1 MRNVVVE
8 RAQPTPLALPRP
20 RPHRAVALAAGLTVT
35 AALIA
40 GCDSVSGIPGDDP
53 APASTTAATTTAAPS
68 TTPTA
73 TQAIAPGEPAPN
85 GATTSLPP
93 LPADAPR
100 VGAVPGAADAVTAV
114 RRWAADLQTGTIAEL
129 QASCWTIPPRTVAD
143 MYADPRAILAALSQP
158 GTATADTVT
167 WRNRTTTVTVERE
180 SVATGYACG
189 RVFAA
194 GVEPGYDEA
203 DARHTVR
210 RYLARTSGKPLDP
223 ADIEADH
230 PLTCKASPASWDPT
244 GSGNPVAAPLAGD
257 SAKVGNV
264 TSYAGDELR
273 SEQVRGDYLA
283 VHVPVTTSPG
293 GTRTRTFTVVATAE
307 GYCIGDVT
315 I

>member
-1 MRNVVVE
+1 ME
-8 RAQPTPLALPRP
+8 RAQPTPLTPTRP
-20 RPHRAVALAAGLTVT
+20 RRAVALAAGLTVA

-53 APASTTAATTTAAPS
+53 APAGTTTAAP
-68 TTPTA
+68 TTTSTA
-73 TQAIAPGEPAPN
+73 TQAIAPGEPAPT
-85 GATTSLPP
+85 GATTP
-93 LPADAPR
+93 LPADAPQ

-114 RRWAADLQTGTIAEL
+114 RRWAVDLKTGTIAEL
-129 QASCWTIPPRTVAD
+129 QDKCWTIPPRTVTD
-143 MYADPRAILAALSQP
+143 MYADPQAILDALSRP

-210 RYLARTSGKPLDP
+210 RYLARAAGKPLDP
-223 ADIEADH
+223 ADIEATH
-230 PLTCKASPASWDPT
+230 PLTCEATLTTWDPQGT
-244 GSGNPVAAPLAGD
+244 GNPAAPPLTGD

-264 TSYAGDELR
+264 TSYAGEELR
-273 SEQVRGDYLA
+273 SDQVRGDYLA

-293 GTRTRTFTVVATAE
+293 GTRTRTFTVAPTGE

-315 I
+315 A

>member
-8 RAQPTPLALPRP
+8 RAQPPLLALPRP

-53 APASTTAATTTAAPS
+53 APADTTTATTTAPPS
-68 TTPTA
+68 TTSTA
-73 TQAIAPGEPAPN
+73 TQAIAPGEPAP
-85 GATTSLPP
+85 GKAGSLPP
-93 LPADAPR
+93 LPADAPQ
-100 VGAVPGAADAVTAV
+100 VGAVPGNADAVIAV
-114 RRWAADLQTGTIAEL
+114 RRWAADLQTSTPAEL
-129 QASCWTIPPRTVAD
+129 QAACWTIPPRTVTD
-143 MYADPRAILAALSQP
+143 MYADPQSILAALSQP

-167 WRNRTTTVTVERE
+167 WRNRTTTVTVDRE
-180 SVATGYACG
+180 AIASGYACG

-210 RYLARTSGKPLDP
+210 RYLARATGKPLDP
-223 ADIEADH
+223 ADIEATH
-230 PLTCKASPASWDPT
+230 PLTCKATLTTWDPQGT
-244 GSGNPVAAPLAGD
+244 GNPTAPPLTSD
-257 SAKVGNV
+257 SGKVGNV
-264 TSYAGDELR
+264 TSYTGEELR
-273 SEQVRGDYLA
+273 SDQVRGDYLA

-293 GTRTRTFTVVATAE
+293 GTRMRTFTVVPTAE

>member
-1 MRNVVVE
+1 ME
-8 RAQPTPLALPRP
+8 RAQLTPLTPTRP
-20 RPHRAVALAAGLTVT
+20 RRAVALAAGLTVT

-53 APASTTAATTTAAPS
+53 APAGTTTATTAATT

-73 TQAIAPGEPAPN
+73 TQAIAPGEPAPT
-85 GATTSLPP
+85 GATTP
-93 LPADAPR
+93 LPADAPQ
-100 VGAVPGAADAVTAV
+100 VGAVPGATDAVTAV
-114 RRWAADLQTGTIAEL
+114 RRWAADLQTATIADL
-129 QASCWTIPPRTVAD
+129 QDKCWTIPPRTVAG
-143 MYADPRAILAALSQP
+143 MYADPQAILAALSQP

-210 RYLARTSGKPLDP
+210 RYLARATGKPLNS
-223 ADIEADH
+223 ADIETTR
-230 PLTCKASPASWDPT
+230 PLTCKASPTTWDPQGT
-244 GSGNPVAAPLAGD
+244 GNPTAPPLTGD

-273 SEQVRGDYLA
+273 SDQVRGDYLA

-293 GTRTRTFTVVATAE
+293 GTRMRTFTVVPTAE